1 MKLRLSP
8 CIAAFVCCLAMTA
21 THAQSG
27 GKPLRMIIPFPP
39 GGSLDVVGRLLGHKI
54 TEISGR
60 TVIVDNR
67 SGASGN
73 IGTELAAKAPPDGA
87 TVMLNT
93 LPFVVN
99 PALFGKTP
107 YDPITDF
114 ASVSLVASGPHLL
127 VVHPTVPAKRLDEL
141 LALARAKPGRLN
153 YSSAGNGTNL
163 HIPAELLKS
172 LAKVDIV
179 HVPYK
184 GGGPALTAILGG
196 EVDMSFI
203 NLVPVVP
210 HLQSGRLRAIAVTSA
225 KRSASLPEV
234 PTIAESGIPG
244 YEFTTWWALVAP
256 AATPTAAVVGL
267 NELVVKAVKSPDFRE
282 RMVKE
287 GAEAIGSTPEQL
299 AIHLRAEVAKWGKLV
314 RERGLKAD

>member
-1 MKLRLSP
+1 MLRTLAS
-8 CIAAFVCCLAMTA
+8 CIAAVALSVVIVPA
-21 THAQSG
+21 HAQQG

-54 TEISGR
+54 TEMSGR
-60 TVIVDNR
+60 NVIVDNR

-99 PALFGKTP
+99 PALFGKVP
-107 YDPITDF
+107 YDPVKDF
-114 ASVSLVASGPHLL
+114 APVSLIASGPHLL
-127 VVHPTVPAKRLDEL
+127 VVHPTVPAKNLKEL
-141 LALARAKPGRLN
+141 LALARAKPGRMN

-172 LAKVDIV
+172 MAKVDIV

-203 NLVPVVP
+203 NLVPVLP

-225 KRSASLPEV
+225 RRSPTLPDV
-234 PTIAESGIPG
+234 PTIAEGGLPG
-244 YEFTTWWALVAP
+244 YEFTTWWALLAP
-256 AATPTAAVVGL
+256 AGTPGTAV
-267 NELVVKAVKSPDFRE
+267 NELNDVVAKAVKSPDFRE
-282 RMVKE
+282 RMTKE
-287 GAEAIGSTPEQL
+287 GAEAIGSTPDQL
-299 AIHLRAEVAKWGKLV
+299 ATHIRTEVAKWSKLV
-314 RERGLKAD
+314 RDMNLKAD

>member
-1 MKLRLSP
+1 MKLRLAS
-8 CIAAFVCCLAMTA
+8 CIAALLCSVFVAA
-21 THAQSG
+21 AHAQQG
-27 GKPLRMIIPFPP
+27 AKPLRMIIPFPP
-39 GGSLDVVGRLLGHKI
+39 GGSLDVVGRLLGHKV
-54 TEISGR
+54 TEMTGR
-60 TVIVDNR
+60 NVIIDNR

-73 IGTELAAKAPPDGA
+73 IGTELAKNAPPDGA

-99 PALFGKTP
+99 PALFGKAP
-107 YDPITDF
+107 YDPVKDF
-114 ASVSLVASGPHLL
+114 APVSLIASGPHLL
-127 VVHPTVPAKRLDEL
+127 VVHPTVPAKNFKEL
-141 LALARAKPGRLN
+141 LALARAKPGRMN

-172 LAKVDIV
+172 LAGIDIV

-184 GGGPALTAILGG
+184 GGGPALTAVLGG

-203 NLVPVVP
+203 NLVPVLP

-225 KRSASLPEV
+225 KRSVTLPKV

-244 YEFTTWWALVAP
+244 YEFTTWWALLAP
-256 AATPTAAVVGL
+256 AATPPTVIAEL
-267 NELVVKAVKSPDFRE
+267 NDAVVKAVKSPDFSE

-287 GAEAIGSTPEQL
+287 GGEAIGSTPEQL
-299 AIHLRAEVAKWGKLV
+299 GAHIRSEVAKWSKLV
-314 RERGLKAD
+314 RDRGLKAD

>member
-1 MKLRLSP
+1 MKQRLSP

-60 TVIVDNR
+60 TVVVDNR

-114 ASVSLVASGPHLL
+114 APVSLVASGPHLL
-127 VVHPTVPAKRLDEL
+127 VVHPTVPAKSLDEL

-172 LAKVDIV
+172 LAKANIV

-184 GGGPALTAILGG
+184 GGSPALTAILGG

-256 AATPTAAVVGL
+256 AATPTAAVAGL

-299 AIHLRAEVAKWGKLV
+299 ATHLRAEVAKWGKLV

>member
-1 MKLRLSP
+1 MKLTLAR
-8 CIAAFVCCLAMTA
+8 CIALFLCSLLGVAA
-21 THAQSG
+21 HAQQG
-27 GKPLRMIIPFPP
+27 GKPIRMIIPFPP
-39 GGSLDVVGRLLGHKI
+39 GGSLDVVGRLLGQKI
-54 TEISGR
+54 TEQSGR
-60 TVIVDNR
+60 NVIIDNR

-73 IGTELAAKAPPDGA
+73 IGTELAARAAPDG
-87 TVMLNT
+87 TNVMLNT

-99 PALFGKTP
+99 PSLFSKVP
-107 YDPITDF
+107 YDPLKDF
-114 ASVSLVASGPHLL
+114 APVSLVASGPHVL
-127 VVHPTVPAKRLDEL
+127 VVHPTVPAKSLKEL
-141 LALARAKPGRLN
+141 LALARAKPGRMN

-184 GGGPALTAILGG
+184 GGGPALTAVLGG

-203 NLVPVVP
+203 NLVAAIP
-210 HLQSGRLRAIAVTSA
+210 HVETGRLRPIAVTST
-225 KRSASLPEV
+225 KRSSSVPGV
-234 PTIAESGIPG
+234 PTIAESGIRD

-256 AATPTAAVVGL
+256 AATPPKAVAEL
-267 NELVVKAVKSPDFRE
+267 NALVVNAVKSPDFRE

-287 GAEAIGSTPEQL
+287 GAEAIGSTPEAL
-299 AIHLRAEVAKWGKLV
+299 GAHLKSEVAKWSKLV

>member
-1 MKLRLSP
+1 MKLRVLP
-8 CIAAFVCCLAMTA
+8 CIAALVCALGTGAA
-21 THAQSG
+21 HAQQG
-27 GKPLRMIIPFPP
+27 AKPLRMIIPFPP

-54 TEISGR
+54 TEMTGR
-60 TVIVDNR
+60 NVIVDNR

-73 IGTELAAKAPPDGA
+73 IGTELAAKSAPDGA

-99 PALFGKTP
+99 PALFGKAP
-107 YDPITDF
+107 YDPVKDF
-114 ASVSLVASGPHLL
+114 APISLIASGPHLL
-127 VVHPTVPAKRLDEL
+127 VVHPTVPAKNLKEL
-141 LALARAKPGRLN
+141 LALARAKPGRMN

-163 HIPAELLKS
+163 HIPAELMKNM
-172 LAKVDIV
+172 AKVDIV

-184 GGGPALTAILGG
+184 GGGPALTALLGG

-225 KRSASLPEV
+225 KRSASLPNV
-234 PTIAESGIPG
+234 PTIAESGLPG

-256 AATPTAAVVGL
+256 AATPPAIVAEL
-267 NELVVKAVKSPDFRE
+267 NDVVVKAVKSPDFRE
-282 RMVKE
+282 RMTKE

-299 AIHLRAEVAKWGKLV
+299 GNHIRTEVAKWSKLV
-314 RERGLKAD
+314 RDMGLKAD